1 MDHHS
6 RSSTWDIRFTCVPGC
21 TQTPRMAILSIYCKF
36 DHKTVYQCL
45 FYYNIQVAGEDRM
58 WVNMTF
64 LTGSDQEKAYQVRI
78 LSRELVLYVVMCR
91 IAEFLCRKNCSLKL
105 LIVLVT

>member
-1 MDHHS
+1 
-6 RSSTWDIRFTCVPGC
+6 
-21 TQTPRMAILSIYCKF
+21 
-36 DHKTVYQCL
+36 
-45 FYYNIQVAGEDRM
+45 M